1 MKILS
6 ACVLFLV
13 LLSGA
18 VAKADD
24 RDVVAAA
31 VNQFI
36 VPGYERL
43 AEEVGLQSDRMAGLC
58 AAPGETELE
67 AARVQFSALVRAWS
81 QMEIIRFG
89 PIITGNRL
97 ERMFFWPDRRGIGLR
112 QVQAI
117 IAEEDPG
124 ALNAVTLRAK
134 SVAVQGLG
142 ALEFVLHGTGA
153 EALLSAD
160 GAFRCAY
167 GSAIAGA
174 IETLAEGVAADWLAP
189 EGIAPRL
196 VEPSPDHVDYRSEAE
211 VWRELV
217 GVFVHG
223 TELVRDTR
231 LNPFLGSGDSSQANP
246 SLAPYWRSQ
255 LTLASLAAS
264 MEAMR
269 SLFIVSGLEE
279 ALTGDDR
286 FAAGAFIFELD
297 NFAST
302 IAGIEPDL
310 EAALADEE
318 MSARLRYLVILTR
331 SLQNIVVLQIAV
343 ALGVSA
349 GFSALDGD

>member
-1 MKILS
+1 MGTGLAI
-6 ACVLFLV
+6 ALV
-13 LLSGA
+13 LLFAAGA
-18 VAKADD
+18 ARADD
-24 RDVVAAA
+24 RDVVAASI
-31 VNQFI
+31 NQFI

-43 AEEVGLQSDRMAGLC
+43 AEEAGLQSDRMTGLC
-58 AAPGETELE
+58 AEPGEAALA

-89 PIITGNRL
+89 PIVADNRL

-112 QVQAI
+112 QVQVI
-117 IAEEDPG
+117 IAEENPG
-124 ALNAVTLRAK
+124 ALDAVTLRTK

-142 ALEFVLHGTGA
+142 ALEFVLHGAGA
-153 EALLSAD
+153 ETLAGAD

-167 GSAIAGA
+167 GSTIAGA

-189 EGIAPRL
+189 DGIAARL
-196 VEPSPDHVDYRSEAE
+196 VDPSPDLVDYRSEAE

-231 LNPFLGSGDSSQANP
+231 LNPFLGSGDDSEANP
-246 SLAPYWRSQ
+246 RLAPYWRSQ
-255 LTLASLAAS
+255 LTLASLAAG

-269 SLFIVSGLEE
+269 SLFVVSGLEE
-279 ALTGDDR
+279 ALTGDNR

-297 NFAST
+297 NFASA
-302 IAGIEPDL
+302 IVGIDPDL
-310 EAALADEE
+310 EAALADQD
-318 MSARLRYLVILTR
+318 MRVRLRYLVILTR

-349 GFSALDGD
+349 GFSARGGD